1 MSLVGIIA
9 NPSSGKDI
17 RRLVS
22 DATGLDNHHKANI
35 VRRVL
40 RGLAAISTFAPTEP
54 AAISRVLLM
63 PEPAGIGHTAT
74 SGLDFPFSVRPL
86 AMPYFGCA
94 EDSFEAARRLADD
107 KADVIV
113 VLGGDGT
120 HRLVAKACGN
130 IPLVPISTGTNNV
143 WPRQNEGT
151 LAGLAAGLI
160 ATGLVPPDAATR
172 RTRRLDI
179 LRDGE
184 PFDAALVDVAACD
197 VPVPGARAIWDV
209 DRIRQLVLALAH
221 PGVLG
226 LSSIGGGLPPPT
238 GSERGGLA
246 LEIGD
251 GGDTVLAPIAP
262 GLVLPVPVRTFRWLE
277 PGETVDI
284 THRPG
289 TLALDGERETIVGRD
304 DHLAVRLE
312 ADGPIMV
319 DVPATLE
326 LAAAAGCFIIPG
338 AASA

>member
-1 MSLVGIIA
+1 
-9 NPSSGKDI
+9 
-17 RRLVS
+17 
-22 DATGLDNHHKANI
+22 
-35 VRRVL
+35 
-40 RGLAAISTFAPTEP
+40 
-54 AAISRVLLM
+54 
-63 PEPAGIGHTAT
+63 
-74 SGLDFPFSVRPL
+74 
-86 AMPYFGCA
+86 
-94 EDSFEAARRLADD
+94 
-107 KADVIV
+107 
-113 VLGGDGT
+113 
-120 HRLVAKACGN
+120 
-130 IPLVPISTGTNNV
+130 
-143 WPRQNEGT
+143 
-151 LAGLAAGLI
+151 
-160 ATGLVPPDAATR
+160 
-172 RTRRLDI
+172 
-179 LRDGE
+179 
-184 PFDAALVDVAACD
+184 ALVDVAACD
-197 VPVPGARAIWDV
+197 VPVPGARAIWEV

-226 LSSIGGGLPPPT
+226 LSSIGGSLPPPT